1 MTPSKQRAL
10 AVEAK
15 ARALENKVGENK
27 RAYQR
32 RKERE
37 RLKELHRLSGVETYL
52 TRTAEETKTPKFL
65 HGIHLAKK
73 GRRPE
78 RITQN
83 LPCANTFIPIRE
95 YYDTP
100 EDRAEVARILAKK

>member
-1 MTPSKQRAL
+1 M
-10 AVEAK
+10 AVAAK
-15 ARALENKVGENK
+15 ARAIEKKGEQSK

-65 HGIHLAKK
+65 HGINLAKM
-73 GRRPE
+73 GRRLE
-78 RITQN
+78 KVTQN
-83 LPCANTFIPIRE
+83 LPCANTFIPLRE

-100 EDRAEVARILAKK
+100 EDRAEVAAILAKK